1 MAHHLDSTKYQLYT
15 TDDLDTT
22 TYRTPPAA
30 PTTYQLD
37 TTDDLNTK
45 TYRIYPAA
53 PTTEAE
59 PNVVAD
65 RVARYQSKLDL

>member
-1 MAHHLDSTKYQLYT
+1 MHIIYNMAHDLDT